1 MMRARWSRLS
11 RGWLLVALGPACL
24 MAMPSWAAPDALP
37 AAKPPAVAAPAPKP
51 APAPA
56 TPPPAAAPADE
67 DLSKWR
73 FAETIKLD
81 TTAGGAAV
89 KGDVKNFPVPVTLGP
104 QNFDFSQAK
113 ADGSDLRFTKAGKGP
128 RLPHTIEYWDQA
140 GRAAVVWVK
149 LDLVKGKSRAQSFVM
164 HWGNADAP
172 DVADGRAVFDSKEGF
187 VGVYHLNEE
196 GSSDEDGYKDATGNE
211 AHMTGVN
218 LKPGSRV
225 EGRVGKGLM
234 LNHAETQW
242 VKLDQPKKKRLF
254 DLTTH
259 GTFSI
264 WVKARSYQNKGNKEI
279 KALPGYETMFAKGD
293 NSWRLQK
300 FGIRDWHK
308 PPADL
313 IEMCVEQT
321 PNADLCVVGKT
332 DLVPGQWFQVAA
344 VHDFPRAKIYVN
356 GVLEKVDTFDVNW
369 ISGEHPVGI
378 GNQSQFPEKG
388 RSWDGVLD
396 EARAMNVSKNDD
408 WMKLDYESQRE
419 GSKLLVFGKAEE
431 KSEAKTRK

>member
-1 MMRARWSRLS
+1 MMDVIRSLVRGGLGFVPVAFSAFALS
-11 RGWLLVALGPACL
+11 AVSAQ
-24 MAMPSWAAPDALP
+24 AAPDAGASKP
-37 AAKPPAVAAPAPKP
+37 AADAGARATAPVV
-51 APAPA
+51 
-56 TPPPAAAPADE
+56 E

-73 FAETIKLD
+73 FMSTIKLD
-81 TTAGGAAV
+81 TTATGAAV
-89 KGDVKNFPVPVTLGP
+89 KGDVKNFPVPITLGP

-113 ADGSDLRFTKAGKGP
+113 ADGSDLRFSKATKGP
-128 RLPHTIEYWDQA
+128 LLPYAIESWDQA

-149 LDLVKGKSRAQSFVM
+149 LDVVKGHSRAQSFVM
-164 HWGNADAP
+164 RWGNADASEVS
-172 DVADGRAVFDSKEGF
+172 DSKAVFDAKEGF

-196 GSSDEDGYKDATGNE
+196 GSTEEGGYKDATGNE

-225 EGRVGKGLM
+225 EGRLGKGVM
-234 LNHAETQW
+234 LNYAETQW
-242 VKLDQPKKKRLF
+242 VKLDHPKKKRLF

-264 WVKARSYQNKGNKEI
+264 WAKARSYQNKGNKEI

-300 FGIRDWHK
+300 FGVRDWHK

-332 DLVPGQWFQVAA
+332 DLVPGRWFQVAA
-344 VHDFPRAKIYVN
+344 VHDFPKAKIYVN
-356 GVLEKVDTFDVNW
+356 GVLEKADTFDVNW
-369 ISGEHPVGI
+369 ISGDHPVGI
-378 GNQSQFPEKG
+378 GNQTQFPEKG

-419 GSKLLVFGKAEE
+419 GSKLLVFGKVES
-431 KSEAKTRK
+431 K